1 MSQPMMGFISPPMVI
16 TKLLFSVFMAKTG
29 AGARPGSSARALLR
43 MAFTS
48 GVVRTSLMGLPLS
61 VPSGMLSAVCAQSGE
76 ARRPAMV
83 SNEKRVIV
91 F

>member
-1 MSQPMMGFISPPMVI
+1 
-16 TKLLFSVFMAKTG
+16 
-29 AGARPGSSARALLR
+29 

-61 VPSGMLSAVCAQSGE
+61 VPSGMLSAVCAQRGE
-76 ARRPAMV
+76 ARRPARV